1 MATKKEKTLPT
12 LPEGY
17 QAKSGIAWGSRVE
30 GLLEI
35 SFWNLKRKN
44 ALTAESHVQIAR
56 LVKAAQ
62 NDEKIKVILFHGGL
76 FYSSGNDL
84 DALVSFA
91 SMEPEQR
98 QNLARINV
106 EHYLVQVL
114 KILNESKKPIVGLCR
129 GQSIGIGFTMMG
141 MFDFIYCSP
150 DAKFSTPFMKSS
162 QSPEGA
168 STYTFAQQ
176 FGIRRANEILLLD
189 KTITAQEAVQCGFAN
204 GIIEGLNDDHWP
216 DISKIPAI
224 GKLLATDYR
233 TLVNCKELLN
243 AAKDNARIE
252 QVITREA
259 RALVECWEDEN
270 FPPKLV
276 KFMQSFQ
283 KTKQPEPKL

>member
-84 DALVSFA
+84 DALISSA
-91 SMEPEQR
+91 NLEPEQR
-98 QNLARINV
+98 QHIARINV

-162 QSPEGA
+162 
-168 STYTFAQQ
+168 
-176 FGIRRANEILLLD
+176 
-189 KTITAQEAVQCGFAN
+189 
-204 GIIEGLNDDHWP
+204 
-216 DISKIPAI
+216 
-224 GKLLATDYR
+224 
-233 TLVNCKELLN
+233 
-243 AAKDNARIE
+243 
-252 QVITREA
+252 
-259 RALVECWEDEN
+259 
-270 FPPKLV
+270 
-276 KFMQSFQ
+276 
-283 KTKQPEPKL
+283 